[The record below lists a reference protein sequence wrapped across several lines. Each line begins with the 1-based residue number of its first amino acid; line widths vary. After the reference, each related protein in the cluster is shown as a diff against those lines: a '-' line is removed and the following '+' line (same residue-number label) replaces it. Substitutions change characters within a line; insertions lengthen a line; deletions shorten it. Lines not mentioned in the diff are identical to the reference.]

1 MYLGDYTTG
10 PIQVYG
16 VDEWHINTLDCYE
29 HYLDTRLL
37 SSSLLACHIVFGL
50 TISREISAKSAVRR
64 LVTAPFNELSHFSD
78 MFVPKISDPSDGD
91 TSNGSAQPTFMGD
104 ASKRADGSLTPFAR
118 NCYTFLQYH
127 CGIFVAAHWHMDT
140 RRAAW

>member
-37 SSSLLACHIVFGL
+37 SSNLLARHKVFGL

-64 LVTAPFNELSHFSD
+64 LATAPFNELSHFSD
-78 MFVPKISDPSDGD
+78 MFVPK
-91 TSNGSAQPTFMGD
+91 N
-104 ASKRADGSLTPFAR
+104 K
-118 NCYTFLQYH
+118 
-127 CGIFVAAHWHMDT
+127 
-140 RRAAW
+140 